1 MVTFYH
7 TNSQAFCCLL
17 LTINY
22 QLFRKLNFA
31 VQYFS
36 SKLKVIINKLQFIS
50 ACGQAYMCYIF
61 LKRGQTVLS
70 PPPLPP
76 PLLFFGKVRH
86 DYTHTPF
93 FFFCLSRF
101 MRRSNPPPLP
111 FNFRRH
117 CRNVHSNFFFGL
129 CENKIYSMES
139 FDAESF
145 GARNIDTCQ

>member
-1 MVTFYH
+1 MGIFYH

-70 PPPLPP
+70 PPPPHT
-76 PLLFFGKVRH
+76 LFWGKVRQSH
-86 DYTHTPF
+86 DYTHTPV
-93 FFFCLSRF
+93 FCLSRF
-101 MRRSNPPPLP
+101 KIRSTPPPP
-111 FNFRRH
+111 SFQFP
-117 CRNVHSNFFFGL
+117 SDAT
-129 CENKIYSMES
+129 EIYSMES